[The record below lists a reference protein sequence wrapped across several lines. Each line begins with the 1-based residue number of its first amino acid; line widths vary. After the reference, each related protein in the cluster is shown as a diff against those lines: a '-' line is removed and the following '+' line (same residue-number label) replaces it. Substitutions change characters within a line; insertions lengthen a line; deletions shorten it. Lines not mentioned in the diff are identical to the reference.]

1 MKLSHWKGVIRFG
14 WKWKLSLRY
23 IGPYEILECV
33 VLVAYKLRL
42 PTELLRIYDV
52 FHVSMLRKYVLDS
65 SHILPNQ
72 PLKVQ
77 EKLTYEEK
85 SLLVLDIKE
94 QIMRTRMI
102 PMVKILWSNYGV
114 EEANWENE
122 EQMEVKYPQLFA
134 STY

>member
-1 MKLSHWKGVIRFG
+1 M
-14 WKWKLSLRY
+14 
-23 IGPYEILECV
+23 
-33 VLVAYKLRL
+33 AYKLRL

-94 QIMRTRMI
+94 QILRTRMI